1 MKEKLYKIFH
11 PKNFI
16 LVIGFLFI
24 LLSLFCLIYFDSFD
38 SSISYILYL
47 LMSYFFIVIC
57 IKIFSVLKNNINKFI
72 DNNKYLKKYKEDHK
86 LKYKISLFLS
96 LGLNI
101 FYVIFKLTSGIIYKS
116 LWFISFAI
124 YYIILVIVRVN
135 IAEYEINKKTS
146 LKEEYKKYRNTGII
160 LLFMNVFLMIVI
172 LVIVN
177 QHIVIQYNM
186 IIAIGVACYT
196 FYLLISSIINMIK
209 YRKYKSPLMSSSKT
223 INFIASLISMLSLE
237 VIMLSTFGAEQIQ
250 FNEIMIMATGGGIS
264 LIIIIISLYMII
276 KSTEW
281 INNSK

>member
-1 MKEKLYKIFH
+1 
-11 PKNFI
+11 
-16 LVIGFLFI
+16 
-24 LLSLFCLIYFDSFD
+24 
-38 SSISYILYL
+38 
-47 LMSYFFIVIC
+47 
-57 IKIFSVLKNNINKFI
+57 
-72 DNNKYLKKYKEDHK
+72 
-86 LKYKISLFLS
+86 
-96 LGLNI
+96 
-101 FYVIFKLTSGIIYKS
+101 
-116 LWFISFAI
+116 
-124 YYIILVIVRVN
+124 
-135 IAEYEINKKTS
+135 
-146 LKEEYKKYRNTGII
+146 
-160 LLFMNVFLMIVI
+160 MIVI

>member
-1 MKEKLYKIFH
+1 
-11 PKNFI
+11 
-16 LVIGFLFI
+16 
-24 LLSLFCLIYFDSFD
+24 
-38 SSISYILYL
+38 
-47 LMSYFFIVIC
+47 MSYFFIVIC
-57 IKIFSVLKNNINKFI
+57 IKIFSVLKNNINRFI

-101 FYVIFKLTSGIIYKS
+101 FYVIFKLTSGILYKS

-124 YYIILVIVRVN
+124 YYIILVIMKLN
-135 IAEYEINKKTS
+135 IAEYEIKKKAS

-177 QHIVIQYNM
+177 QHIVIPYNM

-196 FYLLISSIINMIK
+196 FNLLISSIINMIK

-281 INNSK
+281 INNSE